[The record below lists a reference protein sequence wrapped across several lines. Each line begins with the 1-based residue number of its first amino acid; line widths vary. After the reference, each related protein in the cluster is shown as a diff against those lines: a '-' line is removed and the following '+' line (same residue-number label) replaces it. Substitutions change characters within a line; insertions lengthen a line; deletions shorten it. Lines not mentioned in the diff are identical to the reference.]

1 MVNHYNVIIEHNNRA
16 TQKGENKMK
25 TREETLHRLR
35 HALASLA
42 MDYMDDL
49 KTAELERAI
58 ARTKEEN
65 GEPFC
70 MIMTG
75 ENNAKVVLSTMKDI
89 KKGIECMTK
98 LKDDEIANWQ
108 LAGLNAIFDQC
119 NADHEIPYDLGVAVC
134 GILGIDC
141 WDE

>member
-1 MVNHYNVIIEHNNRA
+1 
-16 TQKGENKMK
+16 MK
-25 TREETLHRLR
+25 TREETIHRLR

-49 KTAELERAI
+49 KTAEMERAI
-58 ARTKEEN
+58 AKTKEEN

-75 ENNAKVVLSTMKDI
+75 
-89 KKGIECMTK
+89 ECMTK

-134 GILGIDC
+134 GILGINC